1 MNQFLWKKKNGNE
14 LEQYELPQAFTYTRV
29 CTERE
34 RERKRERK
42 REGLIRE
49 SLRFL
54 GTNLYN

>member
-14 LEQYELPQAFTYTRV
+14 LEQYELHRLLRIHAYLQD
-29 CTERE
+29 ERE
-34 RERKRERK
+34 REREKK

-54 GTNLYN
+54 RTNLYN